1 MAALP
6 GYAGAVFVWGLFGL
20 TTILLFWAALIRAT
34 RDWGGITEQGRAFG
48 LLEGGRGLLAAFWAS
63 LAALLFGFLFPE
75 GIGSASFEEKKQA
88 LRLIIYGYTL
98 ITASAGV
105 FVWFALADPH
115 PSEERALAGWRAG
128 SEDVWAHIEQVLRLP
143 AAWLIAVIVICAYV
157 AYKGFDNYSLYA
169 VQGFGLSEVEAA
181 RLVALGAWMRPLAA
195 LAAGLLGD
203 RFLVSRMTVACFA
216 LLLASQLFFAL
227 LTPPPGVAWILL
239 LNILAGGSAM
249 FGLRSL
255 YYALFEESR
264 IPPAVTGTAVGLV
277 SVVGYTP
284 DMFVSYIGG
293 VLLDNAPGLA
303 GHQHY
308 FGFLAAF
315 AALGLVVSIV
325 LSRRLQRP

>member
-1 MAALP
+1 
-6 GYAGAVFVWGLFGL
+6 
-20 TTILLFWAALIRAT
+20 
-34 RDWGGITEQGRAFG
+34 
-48 LLEGGRGLLAAFWAS
+48 
-63 LAALLFGFLFPE
+63 
-75 GIGSASFEEKKQA
+75 
-88 LRLIIYGYTL
+88 
-98 ITASAGV
+98 
-105 FVWFALADPH
+105 
-115 PSEERALAGWRAG
+115 
-128 SEDVWAHIEQVLRLP
+128 
-143 AAWLIAVIVICAYV
+143 
-157 AYKGFDNYSLYA
+157 
-169 VQGFGLSEVEAA
+169 VEAA

-227 LTPPPGVAWILL
+227 LTPPPGAAWILL

-284 DMFVSYIGG
+284 DTFVGG

-308 FGFLAAF
+308 FGFLAVF
-315 AALGLVVSIV
+315 AALGLAVSYA